1 MLPESFADYGY
12 EKFHGMSYQFG
23 GKYPPHLD
31 CSGFVSQCLKAY
43 GHLPNNS
50 LKNSQMLYDYFK
62 ERGIN
67 SSIEKDSLLFFG
79 RSVDEIDHVAIAMNE
94 KQMIEAAGEGR
105 IPTERGFVRVRP
117 IFIRG
122 DLVAVIKLDL
132 H

>member
-12 EKFHGMSYQFG
+12 EKFHGLPYKWG
-23 GKYPPHLD
+23 GKVPPGMD
-31 CSGFVSQCLKAY
+31 CSGMVSQCLKAY
-43 GHLPNNS
+43 GHLPPNS

-79 RSVDEIDHVAIAMNE
+79 DSVDDITHVSIALNS

-117 IFIRG
+117 ISIRD
-122 DLVAVIKLDL
+122 DLVAVIKITK